1 MNIALVDDME
11 ADRLRLEKMIDEY
24 GTIQRLAIRVDHFS
38 SGEAI
43 LEGYEPFRYSVIFL
57 DIFMDGVSGVET
69 ARAIRAVD
77 DDVNLI
83 FLTTSEMHRSDAFS
97 LFASAYLCKPCRE
110 EQVFRTLDH
119 IFHLRTEG
127 EKRFSFS
134 YDKERFSLRFADV
147 VSLETD
153 GNYLSVSDSTGRT
166 YRTRMTFSAA
176 MERLDSRFLV
186 LMKGIAVNMDHIALI
201 RDGQCIMRGGTVFPL
216 HSKRQT
222 ELREKWLNYKFAAI
236 RKRTAEMGGRP

>member
-11 ADRLRLEKMIDEY
+11 ADRLPLKEMIDEY
-24 GTIQRLAIRVDHFS
+24 GVIQRLAIRVDSFS
-38 SGEAI
+38 CGEML
-43 LEGYEPFRYSVIFL
+43 LENYEPFRYSVIFL
-57 DIFMDGVSGVET
+57 DIFMDGISGIET

-77 DDVNLI
+77 DDVNLV
-83 FLTTSEMHRSDAFS
+83 FLTTSETHRSDAFS
-97 LFASAYLCKPCRE
+97 LFASSYLCKPCSK

-134 YDKERFSLRFADV
+134 YDRERYSLRYADI

-153 GNYLSVSDSTGRT
+153 GNYLSLIDAAGHT
-166 YRTRMTFSAA
+166 YRTRMTFSVA
-176 MERLDSRFLV
+176 MEQLDNRFLV

-201 RDGQCIMRGGTVFPL
+201 QDGRCRMRGGTVFPL

-222 ELREKWLNYKFAAI
+222 ELREKWLNYKFATI
-236 RKRTAEMGGRP
+236 RRRTAELGGRT